1 MAFQSVIQRMITY
14 FTELCTCSLPS
25 MEDQSLQNVSSSV
38 MIDDY
43 LVTITIM
50 KKSHGQKR
58 RLDDEPEG
66 RSLYPKIQEK
76 SYVSSMKMR
85 GQSPTY
91 DSDSYIYN
99 VYGHNF

>member
-1 MAFQSVIQRMITY
+1 MALQSVLQRMITY
-14 FTELCTCSLPS
+14 FTELCTCSLPT

-43 LVTITIM
+43 LVTITIV

-58 RLDDEPEG
+58 RLEDEPEG

-76 SYVSSMKMR
+76 TYVSSMKMR
-85 GQSPTY
+85 GLSPTY
-91 DSDSYIYN
+91 DSDSSMYN
-99 VYGHNF
+99 VYGHNC